1 MSGPGGYER
10 LQIESVLQ
18 AESHGGIEDGVGLF
32 LMPAGERMMTVHD
45 VAVLPAMRRN
55 GLNIVEPVEVI
66 GSESQL
72 RDVTRWLRA
81 AQVIVADVSWLNPDL
96 MYVLGL
102 SHGLRRC
109 PLLIYQE
116 GTELPFNLYAL
127 RFIEYKHTPEGLIHL
142 RNRLDRAIRV
152 LLTAEG

>member
-1 MSGPGGYER
+1 MSAYER
-10 LQIESVLQ
+10 LQIESLLQ
-18 AESHGGIEDGVGLF
+18 AESHGGVEEGVGLF
-32 LMPAGERMMTVHD
+32 LMPADERMMVVHD

-55 GLNIVEPVEVI
+55 GLNQVQPVEVI

-81 AQVIVADVSWLNPDL
+81 AQVIVADLTRLNPDL

-102 SHGLRRC
+102 AHGLRRC
-109 PLLIYQE
+109 PLMIYEE

-127 RFIEYKHTPEGLIHL
+127 RFVEYKRGSEGMIHL